1 MEIEPA
7 QIFFTGKFDFS
18 TGPAVEV
25 SVRRNEKKDFTLE
38 SLSVTDQP
46 ATRFDFR
53 KPGENTVFEGFMS
66 SSTLEKLFTRPFL
79 SQADFFQIT
88 EENHFL
94 ISSDKENFLKLDA
107 YRIDIAPLFNQK
119 NDYADLRKWLKDK
132 PIRVESRHVD
142 AGRTRLD
149 NVTAL
154 LDIKPDK
161 AVIRLLK
168 SDLCGIN
175 INGTILKKGDS
186 LEYRADAASM
196 NSDNLRHTAECLF
209 NGETLMDGSYSFKGR
224 FHSKSPVDQLK
235 ESVSGNFEL
244 SASDGRIYRLT
255 LLSRILSVINVSKF
269 LKGRMPDILQDGFAY
284 HTVSVKADIKDSRIV
299 VKEGIIDGT
308 DMSIIF
314 TGDIYP
320 VQKKIDL
327 TFLVAPFKTVDMIV
341 KNIPVLNTL
350 LGGKLV
356 SIPVKAEGNMKNPT
370 VIPLHPSAVGTGL
383 TNMMKNIVNA
393 PVKLM
398 EKLP

>member
-1 MEIEPA
+1 
-7 QIFFTGKFDFS
+7 
-18 TGPAVEV
+18 
-25 SVRRNEKKDFTLE
+25 
-38 SLSVTDQP
+38 
-46 ATRFDFR
+46 
-53 KPGENTVFEGFMS
+53 
-66 SSTLEKLFTRPFL
+66 
-79 SQADFFQIT
+79 
-88 EENHFL
+88 
-94 ISSDKENFLKLDA
+94 
-107 YRIDIAPLFNQK
+107 
-119 NDYADLRKWLKDK
+119 
-132 PIRVESRHVD
+132 
-142 AGRTRLD
+142 
-149 NVTAL
+149 
-154 LDIKPDK
+154 
-161 AVIRLLK
+161 
-168 SDLCGIN
+168 
-175 INGTILKKGDS
+175 
-186 LEYRADAASM
+186 
-196 NSDNLRHTAECLF
+196 
-209 NGETLMDGSYSFKGR
+209 
-224 FHSKSPVDQLK
+224 
-235 ESVSGNFEL
+235 
-244 SASDGRIYRLT
+244 
-255 LLSRILSVINVSKF
+255 
-269 LKGRMPDILQDGFAY
+269 MPDILQDGFAY